1 MATNGSLT
9 LWTIACLLCLAPVA
23 VAYPEFQTYAE
34 KQSGRNVNCAMCHTH
49 GNGPVGTEPGQVGG
63 LTPEQM
69 TKLLAAR
76 KAMEPGS
83 EVDSP
88 ILNEF
93 GNKIVKVVGR
103 KKFLEMRSDP
113 AKLADALGQSDIDE
127 DGISDGKEFAQGTD
141 ALNEHHGEP
150 WSLFLQN
157 LQKYAPH
164 VGLAFLAILL
174 LDYGFV
180 HLLKGM
186 GLSYRKG
193 KVKGGE
199 GHSGTAEH

>member
-1 MATNGSLT
+1 
-9 LWTIACLLCLAPVA
+9 
-23 VAYPEFQTYAE
+23 
-34 KQSGRNVNCAMCHTH
+34 MCHTH
-49 GNGPVGTEPGQVGG
+49 GNGPVGTESGQVGG

-69 TKLLAAR
+69 KKLLAAR
-76 KAMEPGS
+76 KAMEPGT

-88 ILNEF
+88 ILNKF
-93 GNKIVKVVGR
+93 GNEILKVVGR

-113 AKLADALGQSDIDE
+113 AKLADALGQSDLDE
-127 DGISDGKEFAQGTD
+127 DGIADGKEFAQGTD
-141 ALNEHHGEP
+141 ALNPHHGDP

-164 VGLAFLAILL
+164 VGLAFLAIVL

-186 GLSYRKG
+186 GLSYRKS
-193 KVKGGE
+193 KIKGDQS
-199 GHSGTAEH
+199 HSGTSEQ